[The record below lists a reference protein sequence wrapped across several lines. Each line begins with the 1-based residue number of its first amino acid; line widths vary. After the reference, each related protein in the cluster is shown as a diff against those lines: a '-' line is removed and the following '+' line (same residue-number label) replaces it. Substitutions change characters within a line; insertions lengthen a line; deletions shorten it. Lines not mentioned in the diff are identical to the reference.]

1 MHELYAHRGCAS
13 CDMVLRHLIAHL
25 DKSSWT
31 NEKKKRGKPQ
41 NVNLVIVWE
50 SLGKNCLKTFS
61 DFVGICSTAE
71 LSGRQFR
78 IGSALTT
85 HNLLVRHCKN
95 MAV

>member
-13 CDMVLRHLIAHL
+13 CDMVWRHLIAHL

-50 SLGKNCLKTFS
+50 KIALKHSLILWEF
-61 DFVGICSTAE
+61 AQQ
-71 LSGRQFR
+71 LSYLGD
-78 IGSALTT
+78 GLE
-85 HNLLVRHCKN
+85 
-95 MAV
+95 

>member
-50 SLGKNCLKTFS
+50 SLGKNCLKTSLILWEF
-61 DFVGICSTAE
+61 AQQ
-71 LSGRQFR
+71 LSYLGD
-78 IGSALTT
+78 GLE
-85 HNLLVRHCKN
+85 
-95 MAV
+95 